1 MLWPTGKPRERT
13 VLDGLPFPLRA
24 YRALSAAATPLAPLL
39 ISRRLRAGKE
49 HPQRWIERRGV
60 ARFKRP
66 RGPLVWVHGASVGE
80 LASVIPLIEEIRT
93 RNFAVLVTSGTRTS
107 ATLAEQ
113 RMPSGVMHQF
123 VPLDV
128 PRFVARFLDHWQ
140 PDLGLFVE
148 ADLWPNMIL
157 SSTERGVPLILV
169 NGRMSERSF
178 DRWRY
183 APHTIAALLRRFDL
197 CLAQSAIDATRYAEL
212 GAPRLGTTGN
222 LKLDVPAPSVAEDKL
237 RAAKFAIGQRPTIAA
252 ASTHPG
258 EESLLIDV
266 HRRLHAS
273 FPGLLTIIVPRHPN
287 RGRAIADLAAAAGL
301 KTQLRSTGH
310 LPQLD
315 TEVYVA
321 DTLGELGLIYRLAAI
336 VFMGGS
342 LTSNGGHN
350 PVEAAKLAVPIV
362 HGPHVWNFAE
372 IYAALDAAHGAEQ
385 VTDAGKLAVKIGAW
399 LTDTAAREAVANAAL
414 TTMESLCGALT
425 RTLTALDPYLLQLRL
440 QKGPTD
446 A

>member
-1 MLWPTGKPRERT
+1 MRKNRERI
-13 VLDGLPFPLRA
+13 VPDSLPLTLRA
-24 YRALSAAATPLAPLL
+24 YRVLSTAATPLVPLL

-49 HPQRWIERRGV
+49 HPERWTERRGV
-60 ARFKRP
+60 ARFERP

-80 LASVIPLIEEIRT
+80 LVSVIPLIEQICMH
-93 RNFAVLVTSGTRTS
+93 NFAVLVTSGTRTS

-113 RMPSGVMHQF
+113 RMPKGVLHQF
-123 VPLDV
+123 VPFDA
-128 PRFVARFLDHWQ
+128 PRFVTRFLDHWK

-157 SSTERGVPLILV
+157 SSTERNIPLILV

-178 DRWRY
+178 DRWRHV
-183 APHTIAALLRRFDL
+183 PHTIATLLRRFDL
-197 CLAQSAIDATRYAEL
+197 CLAQSATDATRYAEL

-222 LKLDVPAPSVAEDKL
+222 LKLDVPAPPVADDRL

-258 EESLLIDV
+258 EETLLIDV
-266 HRRLHAS
+266 HRRLHTS
-273 FPGLLTIIVPRHPN
+273 FPGLLTIIVPRHPD
-287 RGRAIADLAAAAGL
+287 RGRVIAGMATAAGL
-301 KTQLRSTGH
+301 KAVLRSTGD
-310 LPQLD
+310 LPRLD
-315 TEVYVA
+315 TEIYVA
-321 DTLGELGLIYRLAAI
+321 DTLGELGLIYRLAAV

-342 LTSNGGHN
+342 LTNNGGHN
-350 PVEAAKLAVPIV
+350 PVEPAKLAVPIV

-385 VTDAGKLAVKIGAW
+385 VSDAGKLAVKIGAW
-399 LTDTAAREAVANAAL
+399 LTDAAAREAVANAAL
-414 TTMESLCGALT
+414 TTMDSLCGALT
-425 RTLTALDPYLLQLRL
+425 RTLTALDPYLMQLRL
-440 QKGPTD
+440 QKGPSN